1 MDTSF
6 AKKCYNVVV
15 ESIREVPNEI
25 ENFTNVISTKRQSI
39 VRMEDYESAM
49 DMINIM
55 TRDIDLKDSDEIII
69 KIVRF

>member
-6 AKKCYNVVV
+6 SKKCYHV
-15 ESIREVPNEI
+15 EVKLIREVPNKN
-25 ENFTNVISTKRQSI
+25 ENYTNIISTTRQSI
-39 VRMEDYESAM
+39 VRMEDYESAK